1 MHTHMGGC
9 TYQGVIDSTTLSTR
23 FTSCTSIHTICV
35 DRCTLWTILPSTL
48 LIFFP
53 LNNVYYCVNNIIVI
67 LI

>member
-48 LIFFP
+48 LKDLMVD
-53 LNNVYYCVNNIIVI
+53 LNYSSLDKSN
-67 LI
+67 